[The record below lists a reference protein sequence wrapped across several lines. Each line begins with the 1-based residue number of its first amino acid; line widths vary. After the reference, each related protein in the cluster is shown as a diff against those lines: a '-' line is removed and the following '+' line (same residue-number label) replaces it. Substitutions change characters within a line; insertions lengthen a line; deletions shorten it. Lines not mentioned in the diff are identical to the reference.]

1 MNEHPAPGLT
11 ADWLNAWLAAI
22 GVTVLLPGTHLRWTE
37 DPPPQAI
44 FTSPHDRGPLPDQI
58 AAALP
63 TTDQI
68 ATWVIS
74 NITGKI
80 TSAAQYH
87 ALAAQARAHHDDTL
101 ALTVTDLGQTNDDG
115 SYPKAPFDPPVPG
128 RGDTPGT
135 GKTLAWRLR
144 KARNSFT
151 PTPDRV
157 AATLNGTAPRTT
169 GNGLG
174 FDYRRLADGRTDPL
188 IELLAFEALRMFP
201 TRGNGTRA
209 RQRGWTAGAATPH
222 AFRWA
227 TWTEDLDRWAIDAIL
242 DQIHTPTAKPRPPIA
257 AIYAAVPYA
266 PAGTSDVTRGY
277 ASQRQHQNPPTGPP
291 NRR

>member
-22 GVTVLLPGTHLRWTE
+22 GVTVLLPRTHLRWTE
-37 DPPPQAI
+37 DPLPKAI
-44 FTSPHDRGPLPDQI
+44 FTSPHDQGPLPDQI

-63 TTDQI
+63 TTHQI

-74 NITGKI
+74 NITGKVN
-80 TSAAQYH
+80 SPAAYAQ
-87 ALAAQARAHHDDTL
+87 LAAQARAHHDDTL
-101 ALTVTDLGQTNDDG
+101 ALTVTDLGKPNDDG

-151 PTPDRV
+151 PTPARV

-201 TRGNGTRA
+201 TRGNGTQA
-209 RQRGWTAGAATPH
+209 RQRGWTTKATTPH

-242 DQIHTPTAKPRPPIA
+242 DQIHTPTAKPRPPIT
-257 AIYAAVPYA
+257 AIFATVPYT
-266 PAGTSDVTRGY
+266 PTGDSDFTRGY
-277 ASQRQHQNPPTGPP
+277 ASQRLTGPRTGGDP
-291 NRR
+291 